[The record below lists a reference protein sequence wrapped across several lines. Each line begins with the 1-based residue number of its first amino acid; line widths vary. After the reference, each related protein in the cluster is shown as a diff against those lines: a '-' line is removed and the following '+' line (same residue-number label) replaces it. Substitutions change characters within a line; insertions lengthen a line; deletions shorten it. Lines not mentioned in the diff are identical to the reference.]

1 MDWFSVPTMNLS
13 AITLLAQDF
22 KNKGLD
28 GAFALSPD
36 KGAIKLA
43 EEADKVLGG
52 GCGWLRKE
60 RDRYTG
66 EIQVE
71 EKRLNVEGKDVIVFD
86 DIISTGGTIARA
98 IKMLKS
104 QGARRVFASCVH
116 PLLIGEAKTKI
127 MNAGAEEIVG
137 TDSIP
142 STVRQV
148 SLAPL
153 DCGGIVSQIGAKYV
167 EKLFFLISGEH
178 ETLPVSEVEAILKA
192 EGHSYKITEKLTQVL
207 RFEANTN
214 CVDSNQNKVS
224 HDPHLLQRNLSIANA
239 TVEEIVDNIRSF
251 VSKFINSES
260 FAARVRRI
268 KGTAREIDRVWLEGE
283 IGGPTIL
290 ETVSSS
296 KVDLSNP
303 QKTFFGV
310 LTDNRFVFGLKN
322 CGNQP

>member
-1 MDWFSVPTMNLS
+1 MIVVPGPSAQKLGKKVAEGLNAKMVDLNVKAFPDGEYSLRFEGDLTDKEVVVVQTTGKPQDTNLMQLLLTLDAVKDLGAKKVTAVVPYLAFARQDKRFLAGEGVSSKTVIKLIQACGIDKFITVNIHAKAVLDWFSVPTMNLS

-22 KNKGLD
+22 KNKGLE

-71 EKRLNVEGKDVIVFD
+71 EKRLNVENKDVIVFD

-104 QGARRVFASCVH
+104 QGARRVFAACVH

-153 DCGGIVSQIGAKYV
+153 I
-167 EKLFFLISGEH
+167 
-178 ETLPVSEVEAILKA
+178 VEA
-192 EGHSYKITEKLTQVL
+192 
-207 RFEANTN
+207 
-214 CVDSNQNKVS
+214 
-224 HDPHLLQRNLSIANA
+224 LS
-239 TVEEIVDNIRSF
+239 
-251 VSKFINSES
+251 
-260 FAARVRRI
+260 AR
-268 KGTAREIDRVWLEGE
+268 
-283 IGGPTIL
+283 
-290 ETVSSS
+290 
-296 KVDLSNP
+296 
-303 QKTFFGV
+303 
-310 LTDNRFVFGLKN
+310 
-322 CGNQP
+322 